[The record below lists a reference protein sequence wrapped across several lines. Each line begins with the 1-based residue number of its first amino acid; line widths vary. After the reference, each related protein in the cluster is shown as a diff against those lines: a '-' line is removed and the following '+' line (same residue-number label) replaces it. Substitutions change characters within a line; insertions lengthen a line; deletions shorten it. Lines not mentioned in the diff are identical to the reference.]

1 MAEFKKAQDNIAKKM
16 PDLFM
21 SYSRKDKDFVRRLD
35 ESLKSRG
42 REAWVDWEDIR
53 PTEDFMQAIYGA
65 IEGADTFVFVHTPD
79 SVASVVCGREIAHA
93 VAHNKRMVPVV
104 ARDVNADTV
113 HEALAKLNWIFF
125 RDSDDFEKAT
135 DTLISAFDTDLEWVH
150 AHTRLLTRAIEWEN
164 KGKNNSFVLRGD
176 DLRAAEQW
184 LAQAG
189 TEKERQ
195 PTALQTEYIIAS
207 RKAASRRQ
215 RIISGAV
222 SLALIVSII
231 LTIVAFAQRQQA
243 VVQRKLAD
251 ERRIEAE
258 RQARIALSREL
269 AAAATHSS
277 DSSEAELRVILAREA
292 VATTYSVDRTV
303 TAEAAEILRKSV
315 PPEPIALQFGH
326 KEAISSLA
334 FSPDGKRLATGDEKI
349 VKIWDISS
357 RDEMLITSEAYELDR
372 SRQRSLDDFERQSSQ
387 SRLLA
392 WSDDG
397 GRLVSVGGDKAKVWD
412 SHSGRE
418 LALSRTDEDSIRDV
432 RQKQMSWGF
441 DVRLDRDPEKEAS
454 SLDGKWL
461 AIISDTSV
469 KVKDVSTGRELRTV
483 THGVDRI
490 RAAGFS
496 PDGKRLVTISGEIGK
511 SSAMRIWDIAGASP
525 TPIAQSDSADT
536 IVRIVFSPDLNRV
549 AIASEKREWG
559 RGNSIYAGRSS
570 VKVIDVPSNSE
581 VFRLPDQNKPIS
593 VAFSPDGTRLVTAS
607 DEKVQLWDASGHD
620 AGTFAGRYFAVFS
633 RDGKSLA
640 SPGENGTATVWEISS
655 GKQLTLPGQNKIN
668 LDGVAFSPDGT
679 RLATAGSDNRL
690 RVWDTSSARTLLNI
704 VSGQDGTIGVLVY
717 SADGKRFATGSAHGV
732 ARVFD
737 ATSGSAI
744 RQLPGN
750 AGIDSAALSPDG
762 TRLIIGYR
770 SKDPETAKVWEL
782 SSDQSPRA
790 LVRDDPVSGLAF
802 SPDGKRAV
810 TSGFVAPGH
819 AAVPGKVWDV
829 TSSIGP
835 FKELFSLSQSTYHG
849 LIAYSPDGKQIATCR
864 RIWDAA
870 TGTPLFAIPEAEGR
884 SWRFAFSRDAKRFA
898 IVMDQA
904 VGVWDLASQK
914 VPFTLDKPLTI
925 DNGTAIRSL
934 TFTSDGKFLATIS
947 DDWTMRLHPLG
958 IEDLMTLARQ
968 RVPRELSADERRNYL
983 HTK

>member
-1 MAEFKKAQDNIAKKM
+1 M
-16 PDLFM
+16 PDLFI

-53 PTEDFMQAIYGA
+53 PTEDFIQAIYGA
-65 IEGADTFVFVHTPD
+65 IEGVDTFVFVLTPD

-93 VAHNKRMVPVV
+93 AAHNKRMVPIV
-104 ARDVNADTV
+104 ARDVNADSV
-113 HEALAKLNWIFF
+113 HEALAKLNWIFC
-125 RDSDDFEKAT
+125 RESDDFEKAA

-150 AHTRLLTRAIEWEN
+150 AHTRLLTRAIEWEA
-164 KGKNNSFVLRGD
+164 KGKSNSFVLRGE

-231 LTIVAFAQRQQA
+231 LTIVAFAQCQQA

-372 SRQRSLDDFERQSSQ
+372 SRQRSLDNFERRSAQ
-387 SRLLA
+387 SRVLT
-392 WSDDG
+392 WSSDG
-397 GRLVSVGGDKAKVWD
+397 GRLVASEGDKAKVWD
-412 SHSGRE
+412 SHSGTE
-418 LALSRTDEDSIRDV
+418 LASSRTDEDSIRAV
-432 RQKQMSWGF
+432 RLREASGGF
-441 DVRLDRDPEKEAS
+441 DVRLALDPAKEAS
-454 SLDGKWL
+454 SPDGKWL
-461 AIISDTSV
+461 AIIDGTSV
-469 KVKDVSTGRELRTV
+469 KVKEASTGKELRQLTPNDDHISAV
-483 THGVDRI
+483 
-490 RAAGFS
+490 GFS
-496 PDGKRLVTISGEIGK
+496 PDGKRLVVVSGEIGK
-511 SSAMRIWDIAGASP
+511 SSAVRIWNIADSSP
-525 TPIAQSDSADT
+525 TPIVQSDVADT
-536 IVRIVFSPDLNRV
+536 VVRIAFSPDSNRV
-549 AIASEKREWG
+549 AIESEKRSSAYRDSFRYLG
-559 RGNSIYAGRSS
+559 PAS
-570 VKVIDVPSNSE
+570 VKVIDVPSNRE
-581 VFRLPDQNKPIS
+581 VFRLPDQDKPIRL
-593 VAFSPDGTRLVTAS
+593 AFSPDGTRLITAN
-607 DEKVQLWDASGHD
+607 DEKVQLWDASGHA
-620 AGTFAGRYFAVFS
+620 AGNFAGRYFGVFS
-633 RDGKSLA
+633 TDGKRLA
-640 SPGENGTATVWEISS
+640 SPGENGTARVWDIGS
-655 GKQLTLPGQNKIN
+655 GDELATLPGQNEIK
-668 LDGVAFSPDGT
+668 LHGVAFNTDSK
-679 RLATAGSDNRL
+679 RIATAGSDDRV
-690 RVWDTSSARTLLNI
+690 RVWDIGSGQNLLNI
-704 VSGQDGTIGVLVY
+704 ASGQPGTIDVLVY
-717 SADGKRFATGSAHGV
+717 SPDGKRLASGSTNGET
-732 ARVFD
+732 RVFD
-737 ATSGSAI
+737 AISGSEI
-744 RQLPGN
+744 RKL
-750 AGIDSAALSPDG
+750 AGHARILSAALSSDG
-762 TRLIIGYR
+762 TRLIIGSYG
-770 SKDPETAKVWEL
+770 SQEPETARVWEL
-782 SSDQSPRA
+782 SSDKPPNVF
-790 LVRDDPVSGLAF
+790 VRDDSIFGVAF

-810 TSGFVAPGH
+810 TSGMVSPA
-819 AAVPGKVWDV
+819 KVWDV
-829 TSSIGP
+829 SSRNQP
-835 FKELFSLSQSTYHG
+835 FKELFPLAEDNG
-849 LIAYSPDGKQIATCR
+849 GNRGIAYSPDGKQIATNSHV
-864 RIWDAA
+864 WDAA
-870 TGTPLFAIPEAEGR
+870 TGSLLFAIPESGG
-884 SWRFAFSRDAKRFA
+884 SSPIGSVQFAFSRDAKRLATVVDKFA
-898 IVMDQA
+898 K
-904 VGVWDLASQK
+904 VWDLASPK
-914 VPFTLDKPLTI
+914 VSPTLDKPLTI
-925 DNGTAIRSL
+925 DNGTAVKSL
-934 TFTSDGKFLATIS
+934 SFTPDGKFLATIS

-958 IEDLMTLARQ
+958 IEGLMTLARQ